1 MVKIPTYTAKGQIT
15 TETPSVTSNIQVSPT
30 ATTAAALLPSLN
42 KLTDYTVK
50 KRDVS
55 EKIEANKKIFE
66 MKGELD
72 KYVFSEKEN
81 MNEDNAISNFQTKY
95 KQFVNNQLSLVTNNR
110 VKERIKQGLDIEY
123 GEYIYNIKK
132 NSFAA
137 LEANAVEDIN
147 NNITSLTSKYAS
159 TDDVQ
164 LKSKYKTD
172 AENKIKQFAIDFEL
186 PQNVLEKKL
195 QALDKKFILAD
206 MNQFAG
212 SPNGAE
218 AIKLSDNAYG
228 GEKTLN
234 NLEFG
239 SGVFNAY
246 TSAISE
252 ITIKGDPNSDYD
264 QALELIDELR
274 SFERDNGYKVNTG
287 SLAVKIDDLEQKIL
301 TEKIT
306 HDKNMKTLSV
316 DKELNKFT
324 KSLEGDI
331 TKAVSGSIFDP
342 FKSIENEIAATKAVD
357 EFNQK
362 IKIYV
367 ALNPDATLS
376 EKKAYATNQ
385 AIVISS
391 KYEDMNIG
399 KISEFDTSSE
409 SDIVTKYNTVV
420 SDIQLY
426 KDGKLPPFRIKE
438 YEDLATAN
446 GYRGDVVA
454 FWNDYLPIL
463 ASKINQGE

>member
-1 MVKIPTYTAKGQIT
+1 
-15 TETPSVTSNIQVSPT
+15 
-30 ATTAAALLPSLN
+30 
-42 KLTDYTVK
+42 
-50 KRDVS
+50 
-55 EKIEANKKIFE
+55 

-72 KYVFSEKEN
+72 KFMNSEKEN
-81 MNEDNAISNFQTKY
+81 MNEDNAVSNFQTKY
-95 KQFVNNQLSLVTNNR
+95 KEFVDNQLSLVTNNR

-164 LKSKYKTD
+164 LKSKYKSD

-264 QALELIDELR
+264 QALELVDELR

>member
-1 MVKIPTYTAKGQIT
+1 
-15 TETPSVTSNIQVSPT
+15 
-30 ATTAAALLPSLN
+30 
-42 KLTDYTVK
+42 
-50 KRDVS
+50 
-55 EKIEANKKIFE
+55 
-66 MKGELD
+66 
-72 KYVFSEKEN
+72 
-81 MNEDNAISNFQTKY
+81 
-95 KQFVNNQLSLVTNNR
+95 
-110 VKERIKQGLDIEY
+110 
-123 GEYIYNIKK
+123 
-132 NSFAA
+132 
-137 LEANAVEDIN
+137 
-147 NNITSLTSKYAS
+147 
-159 TDDVQ
+159 
-164 LKSKYKTD
+164 
-172 AENKIKQFAIDFEL
+172 
-186 PQNVLEKKL
+186 
-195 QALDKKFILAD
+195 

-367 ALNPDATLS
+367 ALNPDATLP